1 MLRSQHLMLRYMYE
15 ERWKYNNFNILFV
28 VKINIAHTQNAIWLP
43 HNHHKK
49 FTMDKG
55 KNLSEPFSNTMLSN

>member
-1 MLRSQHLMLRYMYE
+1 MRKDESIT
-15 ERWKYNNFNILFV
+15 ILTFV
-28 VKINIAHTQNAIWLP
+28 VKINIAHTLNAIWLP

-55 KNLSEPFSNTMLSN
+55 KKPF

>member
-1 MLRSQHLMLRYMYE
+1 MRKDESIT
-15 ERWKYNNFNILFV
+15 ILTFV
-28 VKINIAHTQNAIWLP
+28 VKINIAHTLNAIWLP